1 MKETPVLGG
10 FDRSNYVTERR
21 WAAAPD
27 STKVPLTLLWRKG
40 VAKLDGSDPLL
51 LDGCVCLFLAAVGER
66 AYGVSGKDM
75 GLLSQCMRQKS
86 CSSRVG

>member
-10 FDRSNYVTERR
+10 FNRSNYVTERR
-21 WAAAPD
+21 WASAPD

-51 LDGCVCLFLAAVGER
+51 LDGCACLLLAAVGER
-66 AYGVSGKDM
+66 VHSILGRELCLKV
-75 GLLSQCMRQKS
+75 QCVRQ
-86 CSSRVG
+86 RTRPAD